1 MLGHD
6 LEMACTIFEE
16 NRLRIDGE
24 IDEKYA
30 LDIYQNSMSQ
40 SQTIRL

>member
-6 LEMACTIFEE
+6 LEMSCTKFHEKSVD
-16 NRLRIDGE
+16 NNGE

-30 LDIYQNSMSQ
+30 L
-40 SQTIRL
+40 